1 MSRQDETVSIQ
12 PRDDRVA
19 GVAQARRTRSDC
31 VEHRLNIRRRAGNDA
46 QDLTRRCLLFQGLF
60 ELIEQPDVLKSDDRL
75 VSEGFEEFD
84 LRRIE
89 WRQLYSARSEMSYN
103 FPSLAKRSVQDCTPV
118 TAKIRQTNF
127 GLIVDIRYM
136 QCPVF
141 AHPMEIR
148 LINSDLNASDGNG
161 AKMSAESHHVFFAQS
176 QNDIINTT
184 NPRRALDDGVE
195 DWLHVRRRAAD
206 DAENL
211 GRLRLMLQSFSQFR
225 VAVLQFFEQP
235 HVLDSDDGLVG
246 EGLKKRYLLVCKRTS
261 LHAANQDRSKRNSLA
276 EHRNSES
283 RPGVASTSSTCSIDI
298 RKIGF
303 GFSIDVLD
311 MSCLTVNDGTTS
323 RCATSE

>member
-75 VSEGFEEFD
+75 VSKGFEELD

-89 WRQLYSARSEMSYN
+89 WRQLYSARSEMSYD
-103 FPSLAKRSVQDCTPV
+103 FRPLAKRNVQDCTPV

-141 AHPMEIR
+141 AHPVEIR
-148 LINSDLNASDGNG
+148 LINADLNASDGNG
-161 AKMSAESHHVFFAQS
+161 AKMSLQRQTVSLAEPQHHVVDSA
-176 QNDIINTT
+176 NAGC
-184 NPRRALDDGVE
+184 ALDDRIQHR
-195 DWLHVRRRAAD
+195 LHISRRAAD
-206 DAENL
+206 DTEHL
-211 GRLRLMLQSFSQFR
+211 GSRRLMFQGFAQLR
-225 VAVLQFFEQP
+225 IALLDFFEQ
-235 HVLDSDDGLVG
+235 
-246 EGLKKRYLLVCKRTS
+246 
-261 LHAANQDRSKRNSLA
+261 AN
-276 EHRNSES
+276 
-283 RPGVASTSSTCSIDI
+283 
-298 RKIGF
+298 
-303 GFSIDVLD
+303 
-311 MSCLTVNDGTTS
+311 
-323 RCATSE
+323 